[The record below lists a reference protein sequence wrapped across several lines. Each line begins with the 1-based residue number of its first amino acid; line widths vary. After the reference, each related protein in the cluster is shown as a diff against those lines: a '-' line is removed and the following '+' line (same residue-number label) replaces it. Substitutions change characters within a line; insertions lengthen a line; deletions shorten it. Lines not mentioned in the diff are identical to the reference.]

1 MKKTIKTLRNIIGII
16 GYDDVNFAHSEF
28 IEVKDISD
36 FTDKHYTGSGS
47 LISFWIEAGIY
58 GRKWD
63 DAYIVFDDKEN
74 FVGIKRD
81 DLFEDVDHD
90 WWKK

>member
-1 MKKTIKTLRNIIGII
+1 MKKTIKTLRNIIDII
-16 GYDDVNFAHSEF
+16 GCEDVNFAHSEF

-36 FTDKHYTGSGS
+36 FTDKHYTGPGS
-47 LISFWIEAGIY
+47 LISFWIEAGRY

-63 DAYIVFDDKEN
+63 DAYIVFDEKEN
-74 FVGIKRD
+74 FVGIKRED
-81 DLFEDVDHD
+81 YFEDIDKD